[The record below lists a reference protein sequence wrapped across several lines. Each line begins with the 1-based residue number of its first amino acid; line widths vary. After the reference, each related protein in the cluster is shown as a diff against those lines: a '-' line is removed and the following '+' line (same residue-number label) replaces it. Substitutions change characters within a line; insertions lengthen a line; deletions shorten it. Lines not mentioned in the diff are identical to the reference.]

1 MKKII
6 SILLIITMIFSLAA
20 CNKADVK
27 DANSDN
33 TQKTDVSSGDNSD
46 KEKQEVDFDK
56 LPVVNMAW
64 GVDMHT
70 GVIYAGCELT
80 EVFKDRPAYL
90 SKIAD
95 GKYALYIDGVPSAV
109 INHVPT
115 KNSSESV
122 NLFATG
128 EIDLAILSNTAVFT
142 AYDINVDVQILSPI
156 QSDGIACVAINDA
169 PFNNFEEMVEY
180 AKNSEQPLKMGYHS
194 SLSGP
199 RIVIEKALIEAGL
212 TITED
217 PADYTADVLTVDLKG
232 LANLQ
237 PALTSKQ
244 VDAWVAPAPQPEL
257 SASSGNGK
265 LIGGL
270 DSFSKDGK
278 WANFPCCTYAASSKI
293 INSSPEIVQAITQVI
308 YDTTNYVQENKEAA
322 AKAICSNI
330 GIEEEVFNNSYII
343 YNTAPTQ
350 EWQNGIGLYYDA
362 MVQMRK
368 FEGRLASEKFEN
380 AKEKVFNFTFINNV
394 K

>member
-6 SILLIITMIFSLAA
+6 SILLIITMVFSLAA
-20 CNKADVK
+20 CNSTDSK
-27 DANSDN
+27 DASSDN
-33 TQKTDVSSGDNSD
+33 AQNSD
-46 KEKQEVDFDK
+46 KANESSSDKQKEEVDFDK

-64 GVDMHT
+64 GLDMHT
-70 GVIYAGCELT
+70 GVIHAGCELT
-80 EVFKDRPAYL
+80 DIFKDRPAYL

-109 INHVPT
+109 INHVVV

-128 EIDLAILSNTAVFT
+128 AIDFAILSNTAVFT
-142 AYDINVDVQILSPI
+142 AYDINVDVQILAPI
-156 QSDGIACVAINDA
+156 QSDGIGCVAINDA

-180 AKNSEQPLKMGYHS
+180 AKTSEQPLKMGYHS

-199 RIVIEKALIEAGL
+199 RIVIEKALLEAGL

-217 PADYTADVLTVDLKG
+217 PADHTADVLTVDLKG
-232 LANLQ
+232 LSNLQ

-244 VDAWVAPAPQPEL
+244 VDAWVAPAPQPQL
-257 SASSGNGK
+257 SVSSGNGK

-278 WANFPCCTYAASSKI
+278 WANFPCCTYAASTKI
-293 INSSPEIVQAITQVI
+293 INSSPEIVQAITQII
-308 YDTTNYVQENKEAA
+308 YDTTNYVQENKAA
-322 AKAICSNI
+322 AAPSICSNI
-330 GIEEEVFNNSYII
+330 GIEEEVFNNSYIV
-343 YNTAPTQ
+343 YNTAPT
-350 EWQNGIGLYYDA
+350 EAWQNGIKLYYDA

-368 FEGRLASEKFEN
+368 FEGRLASEKFED